1 MGRGRGDDVKTL
13 ISRAGVTDDSLAS
26 LGLDVDA
33 IGSDSFDGVS
43 EYGEDDLSNIDAL
56 SAVSFG
62 SAGGGGGGGSS
73 VGVHHRMEVDLVR
86 MDLRRAEG
94 ELQALHTQSSA
105 TIRELQARCA
115 AAEQRA
121 HTAEA
126 ARERDASRHDA
137 ELARAGEKHAQ
148 EMAELLRTRKQEFV
162 DADALA
168 KEKSA
173 AMRAAFTPLELSAE
187 RYADLKGTPTDELP
201 FREWLQV
208 TVHETVSAA
217 TKQLE
222 ISRRE
227 RDRLQAE
234 LAECRE
240 AQAQAERQTAQAAA
254 ALSAREQVMAKTAQE
269 AEEVQATLRREAADA
284 AARVEQVAAEGEKY
298 DSTRSK
304 LAKLESQAAGLTR
317 ERDDAVAKLEA
328 LMSTATNAVA
338 LQQQLDLL
346 KMDKMYLTRE
356 LDTLKQRLHRAEE
369 TVDATAPQL
378 ETLKTEKQQLYDR
391 LLALREEMSTGLD
404 RRVEEE
410 LGRLKQRADLDAAAA
425 QNHAREVFER
435 ENLALKEARDTA
447 REDADRQAV
456 ALKQANAANSQLEID
471 YRTLSATTEAQL
483 SELRNRLRLKSFEHE
498 RVAVQLEEAKGVSA
512 QARLES
518 ERWQQKCGVLKE
530 EYYALK
536 TENATRITSLEARL
550 TQTAKQLEHYEMIE
564 AELDAAIVSG
574 NAAHNSSSDVGS
586 TMATSAKRRIQQA
599 LGLANQVTSL
609 QTEQKTLVEQLA
621 AAQQERK
628 KLVQELEQARAAA
641 SSSSQPFSLLASQLE
656 QKDTAIAELKLRCE
670 VAESDV
676 AAARADAAAA
686 NSREQELQ
694 ADLERLLRQR
704 SEVATL
710 RAELEALAG
719 AEAGEG
725 GLAAAIAAMTGS
737 NLSKPQAGPSGTLR
751 YAGDGGD
758 AGPNEG
764 APGGT
769 GVDLPEPQGYYFQKL
784 AGTA

>member
-1 MGRGRGDDVKTL
+1 
-13 ISRAGVTDDSLAS
+13 
-26 LGLDVDA
+26 
-33 IGSDSFDGVS
+33 
-43 EYGEDDLSNIDAL
+43 
-56 SAVSFG
+56 
-62 SAGGGGGGGSS
+62 
-73 VGVHHRMEVDLVR
+73 
-86 MDLRRAEG
+86 
-94 ELQALHTQSSA
+94 
-105 TIRELQARCA
+105 
-115 AAEQRA
+115 
-121 HTAEA
+121 
-126 ARERDASRHDA
+126 
-137 ELARAGEKHAQ
+137 
-148 EMAELLRTRKQEFV
+148 
-162 DADALA
+162 
-168 KEKSA
+168 
-173 AMRAAFTPLELSAE
+173 
-187 RYADLKGTPTDELP
+187 
-201 FREWLQV
+201 
-208 TVHETVSAA
+208 
-217 TKQLE
+217 
-222 ISRRE
+222 
-227 RDRLQAE
+227 
-234 LAECRE
+234 
-240 AQAQAERQTAQAAA
+240 
-254 ALSAREQVMAKTAQE
+254 
-269 AEEVQATLRREAADA
+269 
-284 AARVEQVAAEGEKY
+284 VEQVAAEGEKY

-758 AGPNEG
+758 ADPNEG

>member
-1 MGRGRGDDVKTL
+1 MGRGRGDEVKNL

-26 LGLDVDA
+26 LGLDADA

-43 EYGEDDLSNIDAL
+43 DYGDDDLSNVDAL

-62 SAGGGGGGGSS
+62 SGGGGGGGGGGS
-73 VGVHHRMEVDLVR
+73 GGGHHKMEADLVR

-94 ELQALHTQSSA
+94 ELQALHTQSAA

-126 ARERDASRHDA
+126 AREREASRHDA

-148 EMAELLRTRKQEFV
+148 EMAETLRVRKQEFV

-168 KEKSA
+168 REKSA

-187 RYADLKGTPTDELP
+187 RYADLKGTPADELP

-208 TVHETVSAA
+208 AVHETVAA
-217 TKQLE
+217 AAKQLE
-222 ISRRE
+222 GARRE
-227 RDRLQAE
+227 RDQLQAT

-240 AQAQAERQTAQAAA
+240 AEAQAKREAAQAAG
-254 ALSAREQVMAKTAQE
+254 ALHAREQVMAKAAKAADDAQTE
-269 AEEVQATLRREAADA
+269 LRREAADA
-284 AARVEQVAAEGEKY
+284 VARVEQVAADAEKY

-317 ERDDAVAKLEA
+317 ERDDAVAKLDA

-369 TVDATAPQL
+369 TADATAPQL
-378 ETLKTEKQQLYDR
+378 EALKTEKQELYDR
-391 LLALREEMSTGLD
+391 LLAVREELSSGLD

-425 QNHAREVFER
+425 QSHAREVFER
-435 ENLALKEARDTA
+435 ENLALREARDAA
-447 REDADRQAV
+447 REEADRQTV

-471 YRTLSATTEAQL
+471 YRTLTATTEAQL

-498 RVAVQLEEAKGVSA
+498 RVAVQLEEVKGLSA
-512 QARLES
+512 QARLEG

-536 TENATRITSLEARL
+536 TESATRTTSLEARL

-574 NAAHNSSSDVGS
+574 TASTINGGAADVGS
-586 TMATSAKRRIQQA
+586 TMASSAKRRVQQA

-609 QTEQKTLVEQLA
+609 QTEQKGLVEQLA
-621 AAQQERK
+621 NAQQERK
-628 KLVQELEQARAAA
+628 KQAEELEQARAAA

-656 QKDTAIAELKLRCE
+656 QKDDTIAELRLRCE

-686 NSREQELQ
+686 NGRERELQ

-704 SEVATL
+704 SEVAML
-710 RAELEALAG
+710 RAELESLAG
-719 AEAGEG
+719 GEG
-725 GLAAAIAAMTGS
+725 GLAGAVTAATGDAA
-737 NLSKPQAGPSGTLR
+737 AGPSGTLR
-751 YAGDGGD
+751 YGGGGVPEPEG
-758 AGPNEG
+758 GPVG
-764 APGGT
+764 PVTGG
-769 GVDLPEPQGYYFQKL
+769 VELPEPQGYYFKKL
-784 AGTA
+784 ASAT